1 MPTKLPK
8 NANTFIEIL
17 SDFWG
22 KFKQKYPSFA
32 NDYYDSIIQKT
43 TSCGDPKFGY
53 IEYGCM
59 HCGESKHLVAFSC
72 KTKFCLRCGRVN
84 AENFVKEVMAKLHQ
98 GIVYRHLILTIPD
111 QLKSIFGNVGKFVS
125 GFKN

>member
-43 TSCGDPKFGY
+43 ISCGDPKFGY

-59 HCGESKHLVAFSC
+59 HCGESKHLVAFSSYGELANSRQ
-72 KTKFCLRCGRVN
+72 KY
-84 AENFVKEVMAKLHQ
+84 AKKYP
-98 GIVYRHLILTIPD
+98 IPLI
-111 QLKSIFGNVGKFVS
+111 QS
-125 GFKN
+125 